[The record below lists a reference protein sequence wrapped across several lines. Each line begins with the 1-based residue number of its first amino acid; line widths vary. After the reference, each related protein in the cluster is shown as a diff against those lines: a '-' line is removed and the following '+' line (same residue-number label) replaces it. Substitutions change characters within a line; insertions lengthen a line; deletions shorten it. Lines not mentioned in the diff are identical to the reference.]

1 MTRFA
6 IVIVVAL
13 ASPALSSAQQA
24 TVVHDVNLRPTPS
37 TAHPPRELLRP
48 PQELTLLEPS
58 PTSGY
63 YDVRAADDQVGWV
76 WGRDI
81 AIERVPAAGTNPA
94 GPPLPPAGSYV
105 ADKASCP
112 AVGEH
117 AVHGALAPYADTS
130 DAGLRNMAKRHI
142 PVGAAPAT
150 LTIASF
156 RTLQHDVDTKFAD
169 AHHTKTTF
177 HPTRDGLTALPVDG
191 DTLSEGRLV
200 EIAAYLDA
208 VHPQGNE
215 SVNCAGTDGDDI
227 HLNVGPKGGTEW
239 QGVVV
244 EMIPQLQRPAGW
256 DAATL
261 ARVEHAKL
269 EVLVLGGLTYDN
281 EHLVNDDSTHPN
293 GTQPKRV
300 SLWEIH
306 PVTGFYVCTAG
317 TCDPAKPSEWTT
329 LSAWAASH

>member
-1 MTRFA
+1 MKRSA
-6 IVIVVAL
+6 IFIVLLL
-13 ASPALSSAQQA
+13 AWSVSLPAQQA
-24 TVVHDVNLRPTPS
+24 TVVHNVNLRSTPS
-37 TAHPPRELLRP
+37 TAHPPQELLRA
-48 PQELTLLEPS
+48 PQEVTLVKPAA
-58 PTSGY
+58 TSGY
-63 YDVRAADDQVGWV
+63 YHVRTVDNRLGWV
-76 WGRDI
+76 WGRNI
-81 AIERVPAAGTNPA
+81 VMASVLAAGINPA
-94 GPPLPPAGSYV
+94 GPPLPAAGSYAV
-105 ADKASCP
+105 DNASCP

-117 AVHGALAPYADTS
+117 TVHGALAPYADTS

-142 PVGAAPAT
+142 PVGAVEVT

-177 HPTRDGLTALPVDG
+177 HPNRDGLTRLSVNG

-200 EIAAYLDA
+200 QLAAYLNG
-208 VHPQGNE
+208 VRPQGNE

-239 QGVVV
+239 GGVVV

-261 ARVEHAKL
+261 KQVMDAKL
-269 EVLVLGGLTYDN
+269 QVLVLGGLTYDN
-281 EHLVNDDSTHPN
+281 EHLVNDDAAHPN

-306 PVTGFYVCTAG
+306 PVTGFYVCAAG

-329 LSAWAASH
+329 LSSWAASH

>member
-1 MTRFA
+1 MTRSA
-6 IVIVVAL
+6 ILIVLAL
-13 ASPALSSAQQA
+13 ASSASLRAQQA
-24 TVVHDVNLRPTPS
+24 TVIHDVNLRTTPS

-48 PQELTLLEPS
+48 PQAVTLVSPA

-63 YDVRAADDQVGWV
+63 YNVRAADDQVGWV
-76 WGRDI
+76 WGRNI
-81 AIERVPAAGTNPA
+81 AIASVLAAAINPA
-94 GPPLPPAGSYV
+94 GPPLPPAGSYAV
-105 ADKASCP
+105 DNASCP
-112 AVGEH
+112 AVGAH
-117 AVHGALAPYADTS
+117 TVHGALAAYADTT

-142 PVGAAPAT
+142 PVGTVPVT

-156 RTLQHDVDTKFAD
+156 RTLQEDVDGKFAD
-169 AHHTKTTF
+169 AHHTKTAF
-177 HPTRDGLTALPVDG
+177 HPNRAGLAGLQVDG

-200 EIAAYLDA
+200 QLAAWVNA
-208 VHPQGNE
+208 VRPQGNE

-239 QGVVV
+239 EGVVV
-244 EMIPQLQRPAGW
+244 EMIPQLQRPTGW

-261 ARVEHAKL
+261 QKVAQAGL

-306 PVTGFYVCTAG
+306 PVTGFYVCAAG
-317 TCDPAKPSEWTT
+317 PCDPAKPSQWTT
-329 LSAWAASH
+329 LSAWAAAH